1 MQKIGIFGG
10 TFDPIHNVHL
20 EIAVAAKKFLHLDRI
35 ILVPTGNP
43 PHKDKSKVTSFS
55 DRFNMVRL
63 AIEDLEGFYVS
74 NIENKSSL
82 KKSYTSD
89 GLINN
94 PKYNQFVLFNI
105 YIRNHTGNYIIRP
118 FKMAHMMQLLAY
130 TFQYSKDECGNR
142 IIQGFELSA
151 DDECLTD
158 LYKKIVYGLM

>member
-1 MQKIGIFGG
+1 MIASRIFFEQRDI
-10 TFDPIHNVHL
+10 TFC
-20 EIAVAAKKFLHLDRI
+20 KFI
-35 ILVPTGNP
+35 
-43 PHKDKSKVTSFS
+43 
-55 DRFNMVRL
+55 
-63 AIEDLEGFYVS
+63 
-74 NIENKSSL
+74 

-118 FKMAHMMQLLAY
+118 FKMTHMMQLLAY